1 MAQGKEINKEIIY
14 KIFISI
20 VIGLIGFFLS
30 IRPFVFLLPPYKFEF
45 MVGLA
50 LPMIISLTWGW
61 RYGLL
66 SVTSCLSF
74 QTIWFRS
81 GWESVFSYSIFILWI
96 IWHGWC
102 AEKFRSSQKRRW
114 HPYIVEI
121 PFRIFNTIILY
132 TIFSWIFLAPAPWV
146 PEITSAANM
155 PFVNF
160 SAIGAAINGYIII
173 VLSSIIIIF
182 GPVRK
187 LFKLKEIKEAIG
199 NKAVGFTAKVKE
211 LIHGGYWVD
220 VAGIKCFM
228 PGSLGGLNKLH
239 DFSVL
244 VGKEIVVMPIT
255 FSKEKDT
262 LVVSHR
268 EYLRTMIP
276 TTIENLNETIKESRI
291 GFVTGTTKFGV
302 FAEFDECLTGLIPK
316 AELTEE
322 FQKSLD
328 DRSIKP
334 GDKIEFWVKEI
345 ISDRKIILSQLGPK
359 IDLWDGIDE
368 KYKPMMIA
376 EGKVTK
382 ITSYGAFVEL
392 EKGISGLIHKS
403 KLKGADLSKGD
414 TINVKI
420 GSVNVSDRK
429 ITMNIA

>member
-1 MAQGKEINKEIIY
+1 MTEQEITLQLSDDPFDTKTIKVQVPQGTKIMANEVYAADALAMYNLHDSTLQKTQLIEDKVAYTTRGEVS
-14 KIFISI
+14 FISKDKERA
-20 VIGLIGFFLS
+20 LIDIQS
-30 IRPFVFLLPPYKFEF
+30 KYTAYC
-45 MVGLA
+45 A
-50 LPMIISLTWGW
+50 LTKEPD
-61 RYGLL
+61 
-66 SVTSCLSF
+66 
-74 QTIWFRS
+74 
-81 GWESVFSYSIFILWI
+81 
-96 IWHGWC
+96 
-102 AEKFRSSQKRRW
+102 
-114 HPYIVEI
+114 YIVEQ
-121 PFRIFNTIILY
+121 LE
-132 TIFSWIFLAPAPWV
+132 V
-146 PEITSAANM
+146 GMEIDVKIKTNPKTGDVIASI
-155 PFVNF
+155 
-160 SAIGAAINGYIII
+160 SDAIKE
-173 VLSSIIIIF
+173 V
-182 GPVRK
+182 K
-187 LFKLKEIKEAIG
+187 LREIKEAIG
-199 NKAVGFTAKVKE
+199 NSTIGFTAKVKE

-220 VAGIKCFM
+220 VAGIECFM

-244 VGKEIVVMPIT
+244 VGKEIIVMPIT

-262 LVVSHR
+262 VVVSHR

-276 TTIENLNETIKESRI
+276 STIEKLNETIKEERS

-316 AELTEE
+316 AELNEE
-322 FQKSLD
+322 FQKALD

-334 GDKIEFWVKEI
+334 GDPIKFWAKEV

-359 IDLWDGIDE
+359 VDLWDGVDE
-368 KYKPMMIA
+368 KYKPMMIT

>member
-1 MAQGKEINKEIIY
+1 MTEQEITVQLSDDPFDTKTIKVQVPEGTRLMCNEIYAADALSLYGLTDSTLQKTQLIEDNVSY
-14 KIFISI
+14 TTRGIVSFISEDKSKA
-20 VIGLIGFFLS
+20 LIDIES
-30 IRPFVFLLPPYKFEF
+30 KFT
-45 MVGLA
+45 A
-50 LPMIISLTWGW
+50 YCTLTK
-61 RYGLL
+61 
-66 SVTSCLSF
+66 
-74 QTIWFRS
+74 
-81 GWESVFSYSIFILWI
+81 E
-96 IWHGWC
+96 
-102 AEKFRSSQKRRW
+102 
-114 HPYIVEI
+114 PDYIVNQLEVDMEI
-121 PFRIFNTIILY
+121 DVKIKTNPKTGDVIASI
-132 TIFSWIFLAPAPWV
+132 SD
-146 PEITSAANM
+146 
-155 PFVNF
+155 
-160 SAIGAAINGYIII
+160 AIKE
-173 VLSSIIIIF
+173 V
-182 GPVRK
+182 
-187 LFKLKEIKEAIG
+187 KLKEIKEAIG

-239 DFSVL
+239 DFSLL

-334 GDKIEFWVKEI
+334 GVKIEFWVKEI

-359 IDLWDGIDE
+359 IDLWDGVDE

>member
-1 MAQGKEINKEIIY
+1 MTEQEITVQLSDDPFDTKTIKVQVPEGTKLMCNEIYAADALSLYGLTDSTLQKTQLIEDNVSY
-14 KIFISI
+14 TTRGIVSFISEDKSKA
-20 VIGLIGFFLS
+20 LIDIES
-30 IRPFVFLLPPYKFEF
+30 KFT
-45 MVGLA
+45 A
-50 LPMIISLTWGW
+50 YCTLTK
-61 RYGLL
+61 
-66 SVTSCLSF
+66 
-74 QTIWFRS
+74 
-81 GWESVFSYSIFILWI
+81 E
-96 IWHGWC
+96 
-102 AEKFRSSQKRRW
+102 
-114 HPYIVEI
+114 PDYIVNQLEVDMEI
-121 PFRIFNTIILY
+121 DVKIKTNPKTGDVVASI
-132 TIFSWIFLAPAPWV
+132 SD
-146 PEITSAANM
+146 
-155 PFVNF
+155 
-160 SAIGAAINGYIII
+160 AIKE
-173 VLSSIIIIF
+173 V
-182 GPVRK
+182 
-187 LFKLKEIKEAIG
+187 KLKEIKEAIG

-239 DFSVL
+239 DFSLL

-368 KYKPMMIA
+368 KYKPMMIS

>member
-1 MAQGKEINKEIIY
+1 MTEQEITIQLSDDPFDTKTVKVQVPEGTKLMCNEAYAADVLSMYGVSDPTLQKRQLIEDNVAY
-14 KIFISI
+14 TTRGEVTFISKDKERA
-20 VIGLIGFFLS
+20 LIDIQS
-30 IRPFVFLLPPYKFEF
+30 KYT
-45 MVGLA
+45 A
-50 LPMIISLTWGW
+50 YCTLTK
-61 RYGLL
+61 
-66 SVTSCLSF
+66 
-74 QTIWFRS
+74 
-81 GWESVFSYSIFILWI
+81 E
-96 IWHGWC
+96 
-102 AEKFRSSQKRRW
+102 
-114 HPYIVEI
+114 PDYIVEQ
-121 PFRIFNTIILY
+121 LE
-132 TIFSWIFLAPAPWV
+132 V
-146 PEITSAANM
+146 GMEIDVKIKTNQKTGDVIASI
-155 PFVNF
+155 
-160 SAIGAAINGYIII
+160 SDAIKE
-173 VLSSIIIIF
+173 V
-182 GPVRK
+182 
-187 LFKLKEIKEAIG
+187 KLKEIKEAIG
-199 NKAVGFTAKVKE
+199 NATVGFTARVKE

-239 DFSVL
+239 DFNAI

-255 FSKEKDT
+255 FSKDKDT
-262 LVVSHR
+262 IVVSHR

-276 TTIENLNETIKESRI
+276 STIEKLNETIKEPRT

-316 AELTEE
+316 AELSEE
-322 FQKSLD
+322 FQKALD
-328 DRSIKP
+328 DRNIKP
-334 GDKIEFWVKEI
+334 GDEIKFWAKEV

-359 IDLWDGIDE
+359 IDLWDGVDE
-368 KYKPMMIA
+368 KYKPMMIT

>member
-1 MAQGKEINKEIIY
+1 MTEQEITVQLSDDPFDTKTIKVQVPEGTKLMCNEIYAADALSLYGLTDSTLQKTQLIEDNVSY
-14 KIFISI
+14 TTRGIVSFISEDKSKA
-20 VIGLIGFFLS
+20 LIDIES
-30 IRPFVFLLPPYKFEF
+30 KFTAYCTLIKE
-45 MVGLA
+45 
-50 LPMIISLTWGW
+50 PD
-61 RYGLL
+61 
-66 SVTSCLSF
+66 
-74 QTIWFRS
+74 
-81 GWESVFSYSIFILWI
+81 
-96 IWHGWC
+96 
-102 AEKFRSSQKRRW
+102 
-114 HPYIVEI
+114 YIVNQLEVDMEI
-121 PFRIFNTIILY
+121 DVKIKTNPKTGDVVASI
-132 TIFSWIFLAPAPWV
+132 SD
-146 PEITSAANM
+146 
-155 PFVNF
+155 
-160 SAIGAAINGYIII
+160 AIKE
-173 VLSSIIIIF
+173 V
-182 GPVRK
+182 
-187 LFKLKEIKEAIG
+187 KLKEIKEAIG

-239 DFSVL
+239 DFSLL

-368 KYKPMMIA
+368 KYKPMMIS